1 MIIGGDKDLLL
12 MSKRL
17 VKSATV
23 LAKPPTSPQNTPNPN
38 PHTHPN
44 LQPIPQSPNPHTKQ
58 TLIQT
63 YLSIKQINLYT
74 SVKHILNKNYH
85 IFVLIVIH
93 QYVLN
98 VLYMEYIG
106 NIKYKLQ
113 ERLLRI
119 LRVVYRK

>member
-12 MSKRL
+12 MSKRR
-17 VKSATV
+17 VKSAIV

-113 ERLLRI
+113 GRLLKI